1 MIRPISLCAYMDLI
15 EDSDVEATWFLSERW
30 PISLARHPDLGRIA
44 LAHVGEGAWL
54 ITPPPTDL
62 VVGVGPA
69 A

>member
-1 MIRPISLCAYMDLI
+1 MIRAISLCAYMDLI

-30 PISLARHPDLGRIA
+30 PISLAQHPDLGRIA
-44 LAHVGEGAWL
+44 LIHVGDVAAL

-62 VVGVGPA
+62 VVGVRGA